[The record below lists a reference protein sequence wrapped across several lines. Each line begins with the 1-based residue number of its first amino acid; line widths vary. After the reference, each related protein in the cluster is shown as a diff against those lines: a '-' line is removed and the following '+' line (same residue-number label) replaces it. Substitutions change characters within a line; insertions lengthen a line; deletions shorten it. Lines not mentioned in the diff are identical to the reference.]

1 MFLIFC
7 RAQIEYSDISILQF
21 SQFFFSF
28 RVTFWKAKPGSVIP
42 TTANQRQNA
51 EVELAEE
58 AHELQER
65 NPVCQFSK
73 IANNIV

>member
-1 MFLIFC
+1 MFLILC
-7 RAQIEYSDISILQF
+7 RAQIEYSDISILF
-21 SQFFFSF
+21 FTIFFSF

-65 NPVCQFSK
+65 NPVCLFSK
-73 IANNIV
+73 IANNIF